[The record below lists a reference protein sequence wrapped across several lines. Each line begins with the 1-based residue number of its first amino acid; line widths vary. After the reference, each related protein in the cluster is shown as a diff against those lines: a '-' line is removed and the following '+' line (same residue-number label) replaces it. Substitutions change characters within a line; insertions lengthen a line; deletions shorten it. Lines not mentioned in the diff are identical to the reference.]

1 MKSVLRALVYLVAA
15 ILLLVLGLA
24 AYLSFSFDI
33 NDHRDRLTAEVE
45 RLTGRPLTIG
55 GDISLSVFPWLG
67 IEAEALSLGNL
78 PQFGEAPLARVE
90 RIEARARLLPMLRG
104 EFEVERI
111 IIDGLALALIR
122 TADGQENWA
131 TPTKRGN
138 DGTSPGAVTDTAS
151 AAGGTRGLAGLALA
165 IGTLELRSARIGFT
179 DLQAGARHVID
190 ALDFTSAAIQPGTPF
205 PLQLAFNAESSSTAT
220 GAERLQA
227 ELTLSAQANL
237 DTAAQR
243 LTLAGLEIASRI
255 AGAGV
260 PGGSLTHK
268 LQGTASIDLAT
279 GAVAVEDLVLAL
291 DDSRIQGR
299 IALTDPAVPE
309 LQFDL
314 HADRLDV
321 DRYLPAQAAAAP
333 PSPGAAAAA
342 GGRAATAS
350 PQAAATANTLVAQG
364 RLRIDTLR
372 ASGLTIS
379 AFDATVSADKGMIRL
394 EPLSARLYGGSYQ
407 GKVALDT
414 RRQPPRLSLDESLQ
428 GAELAPLLQDL
439 TGAAARVT
447 GRADV
452 RARLQADAGEADVL
466 KRSLAGRIELRVR
479 DGAIKGVNVAQMM
492 REASARLRGETAP
505 ASGANQT
512 DFTELSANID
522 AARGVLRND
531 DLAMSSPLLR
541 IGGAG
546 SANLLSETI
555 DYRLRTS
562 LVATLTGQGGAELDN
577 LRGVTV
583 PIRITGSFAQPAFA
597 LDLDALIA
605 DTLRDKARGKIEE
618 KLREKLPAPMQE
630 QLPDK
635 LREGLGRFLR

>member
-1 MKSVLRALVYLVAA
+1 MKSSLRLLMYVVAA
-15 ILLLVLGLA
+15 ILFVIIGLA

-45 RLTGRPLTIG
+45 RLTGRPLEIG
-55 GDISLSVFPWLG
+55 GDIGLSVFPWLG
-67 IEAEALSLGNL
+67 IEAKALSLGNL
-78 PQFGEAPLARVE
+78 PQFGESPLARVE

-111 IIDGLALALIR
+111 IIDGLTLELVR
-122 TADGQENWA
+122 TAGGQENWA
-131 TPTKRGN
+131 TPAARADRSPAAGA
-138 DGTSPGAVTDTAS
+138 TSDTAS
-151 AAGGTRGLAGLALA
+151 AAGDARGLAGLALA

-179 DLQAGARHVID
+179 DLQAGAHHVID
-190 ALDFTSAAIQPGTPF
+190 ALNFASEAIQPGTPF
-205 PLQLAFNAESSSTAT
+205 TLRLAFNADSGGTAA
-220 GAERLQA
+220 GAERLRA
-227 ELTLSAQANL
+227 ELTLTAQAKL

-243 LTLAGLEIASRI
+243 LTLSELEIVSRL
-255 AGAGV
+255 AGASI
-260 PGGSLTHK
+260 PGRALAPK

-279 GAVAVEDLVLAL
+279 GAAVMEDLVLAL
-291 DDSRIQGR
+291 DDTRIQGR
-299 IALTDPAVPE
+299 IAVTTVSAPAAPA

-321 DRYLPAQAAAAP
+321 DRYLAAQGAPAP

-342 GGRAATAS
+342 GGRVAATS
-350 PQAAATANTLVAQG
+350 PQAAGTANALIAQG

-372 ASGLTIS
+372 ISGLTVS
-379 AFDATVSADKGMIRL
+379 ALDSTVRADKGVIRL
-394 EPLSARLYGGSYQ
+394 EPLSAQLYGGSYQ
-407 GKVALDT
+407 GKVELDT
-414 RRQPPRLSLDESLQ
+414 RRQPPRLSLDEALQ

-479 DGAIKGVNVAQMM
+479 DGAIKGVNIAQMM

-505 ASGANQT
+505 PGAANQT
-512 DFTELSANID
+512 DFTELSATID

-562 LVATLTGQGGAELDN
+562 VVATLAGQGGEGLDN

-605 DTLRDKARGKIEE
+605 GSVRDKAREKLEE
-618 KLREKLPAPMQE
+618 K
-630 QLPDK
+630 LPDK

>member
-1 MKSVLRALVYLVAA
+1 MKSALRLLMYLVAA
-15 ILLLVLGLA
+15 ILLLVIGLA

-45 RLTGRPLTIG
+45 RLTGRPLEIG
-55 GDISLSVFPWLG
+55 GDIGLSVFPWLG
-67 IEAEALSLGNL
+67 IEAKALSLGNL
-78 PQFGEAPLARVE
+78 PQFGESPLARVE

-111 IIDGLALALIR
+111 IIDGLTLELVR
-122 TADGQENWA
+122 TADGQENWTTPAARADRSPAAGA
-131 TPTKRGN
+131 T
-138 DGTSPGAVTDTAS
+138 SDTAS
-151 AAGGTRGLAGLALA
+151 AAGDARGLAGLALA

-190 ALDFTSAAIQPGTPF
+190 ALNFASEAIQPGTPF
-205 PLQLAFNAESSSTAT
+205 PLRLAFNADSGGTAA
-220 GAERLQA
+220 GAERLRA
-227 ELTLSAQANL
+227 ELTLTAQAKL

-243 LTLAGLEIASRI
+243 LTLSELEIVSRL
-255 AGAGV
+255 AGASL
-260 PGGSLTHK
+260 PGRALTPK

-279 GAVAVEDLVLAL
+279 GAAVMEDLVLTL
-291 DDSRIQGR
+291 EDTRIQGR
-299 IALTDPAVPE
+299 IALTDPAAPA

-321 DRYLPAQAAAAP
+321 DRYLAAQGAPAP

-342 GGRAATAS
+342 GGRAAATS
-350 PQAAATANTLVAQG
+350 PQAAGTANALIAQG

-372 ASGLTIS
+372 ISGLTVS
-379 AFDATVSADKGMIRL
+379 ALDTTVRADKGVIRL

-407 GKVALDT
+407 GKVELDT
-414 RRQPPRLSLDESLQ
+414 RRQPPRLSLDEALQ
-428 GAELAPLLQDL
+428 GVELAPLLQDL

-479 DGAIKGVNVAQMM
+479 DGAIKGVNIAQLM

-505 ASGANQT
+505 PGAANQT
-512 DFTELSANID
+512 DFTELSATID
-522 AARGVLRND
+522 AARGVLRNN

-562 LVATLTGQGGAELDN
+562 VVATLAGQGGKGLDN

-605 DTLRDKARGKIEE
+605 DSVRDKARE
-618 KLREKLPAPMQE
+618 KLEE
-630 QLPDK
+630 TLPDK

>member
-1 MKSVLRALVYLVAA
+1 MKAVLRLLMYLVAA
-15 ILLLVLGLA
+15 ILLLALGLA
-24 AYLSFSFDI
+24 AYLNFSFDI

-111 IIDGLALALIR
+111 IIDGLALELIR
-122 TADGQENWA
+122 TAAGQANWA
-131 TPTKRGN
+131 TLVEHGS
-138 DGTSPGAVTDTAS
+138 DSPSPDAATDNAS
-151 AAGGTRGLAGLALA
+151 AAGGTQGLARPALA

-179 DLQAGARHVID
+179 DLQTGARHVID
-190 ALDFTSAAIQPGTPF
+190 ALDFVSAAIQPGTPF
-205 PLQLAFNAESSSTAT
+205 PLRLAFNAESGSTAS
-220 GAERLQA
+220 AEGLRA

-255 AGAGV
+255 AGAGI
-260 PGGSLTHK
+260 PAGSLAPK

-279 GAVAVEDLVLAL
+279 GAAAVEDLVLAL

-299 IALTDPAVPE
+299 VALTDPAAPALE
-309 LQFDL
+309 FYL

-342 GGRAATAS
+342 GGRAAAAS
-350 PQAAATANTLVAQG
+350 PQAAGTPNTLVAQG

-379 AFDATVSADKGMIRL
+379 AFDATVNADKGIIRL

-428 GAELAPLLQDL
+428 GAELAPLLKDL

>member
-1 MKSVLRALVYLVAA
+1 MKTSLRLLLYLVAA
-15 ILLLVLGLA
+15 VLLLVIGLA
-24 AYLSFSFDI
+24 AYLNFSFDI
-33 NDHRDRLTAEVE
+33 NDHRDRLTTEVE
-45 RLTGRPLTIG
+45 RLTGRPLEIG

-78 PQFGEAPLARVE
+78 PQFGESPLARVE

-111 IIDGLALALIR
+111 IIDGLALELVR
-122 TADGQENWA
+122 MPDGQENWA
-131 TPTKRGN
+131 TPAAHEDRSPAAGA
-138 DGTSPGAVTDTAS
+138 TSDTAS
-151 AAGGTRGLAGLALA
+151 AAGDGRGLAGLALA

-190 ALDFTSAAIQPGTPF
+190 ALNFASEAIQPATPF
-205 PLQLAFNAESSSTAT
+205 PLRLAFNADSGGTAA
-220 GAERLQA
+220 GAEHLRA
-227 ELTLSAQANL
+227 KLTLTAQAKL

-243 LTLAGLEIASRI
+243 LTLSGLEIVSEI
-255 AGAGV
+255 AGGGI
-260 PGGSLTHK
+260 PGGTLAPK

-279 GAVAVEDLVLAL
+279 GAAAMEDLVLAL
-291 DDSRIQGR
+291 DDTRIQGR
-299 IALTDPAVPE
+299 IALTDPAAPA

-321 DRYLPAQAAAAP
+321 DRYLAAQGAPAP
-333 PSPGAAAAA
+333 PSPGAAAAVA
-342 GGRAATAS
+342 GRAATS
-350 PQAAATANTLVAQG
+350 PQSTDTANALIVLG

-379 AFDATVSADKGMIRL
+379 ALDTTVRADKGMIRL

-407 GKVALDT
+407 GKVGLDT
-414 RRQPPRLSLDESLQ
+414 RRQPPRLSLDEALQ

-479 DGAIKGVNVAQMM
+479 DGAIKGVNIAQMM

-505 ASGANQT
+505 PGGANQT
-512 DFTELSANID
+512 DFTELSATID

-541 IGGAG
+541 IGGTG

-562 LVATLTGQGGAELDN
+562 VVATLAGQGGEGLDN

-605 DTLRDKARGKIEE
+605 DSVRDKAREKLEE
-618 KLREKLPAPMQE
+618 KLRDKLPAPLQE
-630 QLPDK
+630 QLPGK
-635 LREGLGRFLR
+635 LREGLGKFLR

>member
-1 MKSVLRALVYLVAA
+1 MKFLLRALLYLFAA
-15 ILLLVLGLA
+15 VLLAVLGLA

-45 RLTGRPLTIG
+45 RLTGRPLSIG
-55 GDISLSVFPWLG
+55 GDIGLSVFPWLG
-67 IEAEALSLGNL
+67 VEANALSLGNL

-111 IIDGLALALIR
+111 IVDGLALELVR
-122 TADGQENWA
+122 TADGKENWA
-131 TPTKRGN
+131 TLAAREGAASP
-138 DGTSPGAVTDTAS
+138 PGAVTDTTAP
-151 AAGGTRGLAGLALA
+151 ANGARGLAGLALA
-165 IGTLELRSARIGFT
+165 IGTLELHSARIGFT
-179 DLQAGARHVID
+179 DLQAGSRHVID
-190 ALDFTSAAIQPGTPF
+190 ALNFASEAIQPGTPF
-205 PLQLAFNAESSSTAT
+205 PLRLAFKADSGSTAA
-220 GAERLQA
+220 GAQRLSA
-227 ELTLSAQANL
+227 ELTLAAQAKF
-237 DTAAQR
+237 DTAAQSLILSGLDITSR
-243 LTLAGLEIASRI
+243 FAGPGI
-255 AGAGV
+255 
-260 PGGSLTHK
+260 PGGALAPR
-268 LQGTASIDLAT
+268 LQGTATIDLTT
-279 GAVAVEDLVLAL
+279 GAAALDELLLAL
-291 DDSRIQGR
+291 DDTRIQGR
-299 IALTDPAVPE
+299 IALTEPTAPA

-314 HADRLDV
+314 HADRLDL
-321 DRYLPAQAAAAP
+321 DRYLPAQGATAP

-342 GGRAATAS
+342 GGRAAAAS
-350 PQAAATANTLVAQG
+350 PQAAAATNTLVAQG

-379 AFDATVSADKGMIRL
+379 ALDTTVNADKGMIRL

-407 GKVALDT
+407 GKVGLDT
-414 RRQPPRLSLDESLQ
+414 RRQPPRLSLDEALQ
-428 GAELAPLLQDL
+428 GAELAPLLRDL
-439 TGAAARVT
+439 TSAEPRVT

-452 RARLQADAGEADVL
+452 RARLQADAGEADAL

-479 DGAIKGVNVAQMM
+479 DGAIKGVNIAQMM

-505 ASGANQT
+505 PAGANQT
-512 DFTELSANID
+512 DFTELSATVD

-531 DLAMSSPLLR
+531 DLTMSSPLLR

-546 SANLLSETI
+546 SANLLGESI

-562 LVATLTGQGGAELDN
+562 LVATLAGQGGEDLAN

-605 DTLRDKARGKIEE
+605 DTVRDKAREKLEE
-618 KLREKLPAPMQE
+618 KLREKLPAPLQE

>member
-1 MKSVLRALVYLVAA
+1 MKAVLRLLMYLVAA
-15 ILLLVLGLA
+15 ILLLALGLA
-24 AYLSFSFDI
+24 AYLNFSFDI

-111 IIDGLALALIR
+111 IIDGLALELIR
-122 TADGQENWA
+122 TAAGQANWA
-131 TPTKRGN
+131 TLVEHGS
-138 DGTSPGAVTDTAS
+138 DSPSPDAATDNAS
-151 AAGGTRGLAGLALA
+151 AAGGTQGLARPALA

-179 DLQAGARHVID
+179 DLQTGARHVID
-190 ALDFTSAAIQPGTPF
+190 ALDFVSAAIQPGTPF
-205 PLQLAFNAESSSTAT
+205 PLRLAFNAESGSTAS
-220 GAERLQA
+220 AEGLRA

-255 AGAGV
+255 AGAGI
-260 PGGSLTHK
+260 PAGSLAPK

-279 GAVAVEDLVLAL
+279 GAAAVEDLVLAL

-299 IALTDPAVPE
+299 VALTDPAAPALE
-309 LQFDL
+309 FYL

-342 GGRAATAS
+342 GGRAAAAS
-350 PQAAATANTLVAQG
+350 PQAAGTPNTLVAQG

-379 AFDATVSADKGMIRL
+379 AFDATVNADKGIIRL

>member
-1 MKSVLRALVYLVAA
+1 MKSSLRLLMYLVAA
-15 ILLLVLGLA
+15 ILLFVIGLA

-45 RLTGRPLTIG
+45 RLTGRPLEIG
-55 GDISLSVFPWLG
+55 GDIGLSVFPWLG
-67 IEAEALSLGNL
+67 IEAKALSLGNL
-78 PQFGEAPLARVE
+78 PQFGESPLARVE

-111 IIDGLALALIR
+111 IIDGLTLELVR
-122 TADGQENWA
+122 TADGQENWTTPAARADRSPAAGA
-131 TPTKRGN
+131 T
-138 DGTSPGAVTDTAS
+138 SDTAS
-151 AAGGTRGLAGLALA
+151 AAGDARGLAGLALA

-190 ALDFTSAAIQPGTPF
+190 ALNFASEAIQPGTPF
-205 PLQLAFNAESSSTAT
+205 PLRLAFNADSGGTAA
-220 GAERLQA
+220 GAERLRA
-227 ELTLSAQANL
+227 ELTLTAQAKL

-243 LTLAGLEIASRI
+243 LTLSELEIVSRL
-255 AGAGV
+255 AGASL
-260 PGGSLTHK
+260 PGRALTPK

-279 GAVAVEDLVLAL
+279 GAAVMEDLVLTL
-291 DDSRIQGR
+291 EDTRIQGR
-299 IALTDPAVPE
+299 IALTDPAAPA

-321 DRYLPAQAAAAP
+321 DRYLAAQGAPAP

-342 GGRAATAS
+342 GGRAAATS
-350 PQAAATANTLVAQG
+350 PQAAGTANALIAQG

-372 ASGLTIS
+372 ISGLTVS
-379 AFDATVSADKGMIRL
+379 ALDTTVRADKGVIRL
-394 EPLSARLYGGSYQ
+394 EPLSAQLYGGSYQ
-407 GKVALDT
+407 GKVELDT
-414 RRQPPRLSLDESLQ
+414 RRQPPRLSLDEALQ
-428 GAELAPLLQDL
+428 GVELAPLLQDL

-479 DGAIKGVNVAQMM
+479 DGAIKGVNIAQLM

-505 ASGANQT
+505 PGAANQT
-512 DFTELSANID
+512 DFTELSATID
-522 AARGVLRND
+522 AARGVLRNN

-562 LVATLTGQGGAELDN
+562 VVATLAGQGGKGLDN

-605 DTLRDKARGKIEE
+605 DSVRDKARE
-618 KLREKLPAPMQE
+618 KLEE
-630 QLPDK
+630 TLPDK